1 VTPCNFVLVICHGN
15 ERVRD
20 ADTHG
25 MVRYDR
31 DHSLL
36 IFGYTFLSVYVLI
49 NVRGIAY
56 NYKMETRLTRLE
68 AIIPTLAT
76 REDLAHLE
84 GRMTG
89 AIQKVETTLHKEL
102 TNQTWL
108 IVKWMSGLLVTLL
121 PSLFAAVFYVARYTH

>member
-1 VTPCNFVLVICHGN
+1 V
-15 ERVRD
+15 VRD
-20 ADTHG
+20 G
-25 MVRYDR
+25 RER
-31 DHSLL
+31 SLL
-36 IFGYTFLSVYVLI
+36 IFGYTFLSVYVWM

-56 NYKMETRLTRLE
+56 NDKMETRLACLE

-84 GRMTG
+84 GRMNAT
-89 AIQKVETTLHKEL
+89 IQKVEITLHKEL

>member
-1 VTPCNFVLVICHGN
+1 MRHRC
-15 ERVRD
+15 
-20 ADTHG
+20 THG
-25 MVRYDR
+25 VAR
-31 DHSLL
+31 DGRDQSLL
-36 IFGYTFLSVYVLI
+36 IFGYTFLSVYVLM
-49 NVRGIAY
+49 NVIGIAY

-84 GRMTG
+84 GRMNG
-89 AIQKVETTLHKEL
+89 AIQKVETTIQKVETTLHKEL

>member
-1 VTPCNFVLVICHGN
+1 
-15 ERVRD
+15 
-20 ADTHG
+20 
-25 MVRYDR
+25 M
-31 DHSLL
+31 
-36 IFGYTFLSVYVLI
+36 

-56 NYKMETRLTRLE
+56 DDEMETRLTRLE

-84 GRMTG
+84 GRMNG
-89 AIQKVETTLHKEL
+89 AIQKVETTIQKVETTLHKEL